1 MQRDAAEEEMAAD
14 PYVTREYFRFLPVKT
29 KNTSPRNL
37 HRESTRTVV
46 KVGKWKWLL
55 LIFDFLMKTL
65 ILFTEKCRDAYIHK
79 ILYPVFRII
88 YL

>member
-46 KVGKWKWLL
+46 KVGKQKWLL
-55 LIFDFLMKTL
+55 LIFDFLMKT
-65 ILFTEKCRDAYIHK
+65 FNS
-79 ILYPVFRII
+79 LYRKMHRCIYTQNPVPSF
-88 YL
+88 